1 MKIKSN
7 YEELK
12 KEERAYCSNFFQKY
26 YKQEPKYIPIN
37 IKRPDCYY
45 EVSDKKYI
53 VEMTTYF
60 IQEEEQQIYR
70 LKNDV
75 EKIIKNNDWLKV
87 AHKKFKRAKEPI
99 TILYNSRK
107 EIINDLL
114 ISKKVIKQ
122 LSVDKKIYW
131 FNDNINTFSTA
142 YKIGSISLRH
152 FIEKFENM
160 NNNFEEITV
169 TLNNSCNFTF
179 SLRYSPIMLTRK

>member
-70 LKNDV
+70 LKNNDIV
-75 EKIIKNNDWLKV
+75 LGYRLLEQVTEPFGTRRTDKFIYKKHLNELEYSRLDDGHMIKN
-87 AHKKFKRAKEPI
+87 
-99 TILYNSRK
+99 LYS
-107 EIINDLL
+107 
-114 ISKKVIKQ
+114 
-122 LSVDKKIYW
+122 
-131 FNDNINTFSTA
+131 
-142 YKIGSISLRH
+142 
-152 FIEKFENM
+152 
-160 NNNFEEITV
+160 EEITFLKV
-169 TLNNSCNFTF
+169 F
-179 SLRYSPIMLTRK
+179 I